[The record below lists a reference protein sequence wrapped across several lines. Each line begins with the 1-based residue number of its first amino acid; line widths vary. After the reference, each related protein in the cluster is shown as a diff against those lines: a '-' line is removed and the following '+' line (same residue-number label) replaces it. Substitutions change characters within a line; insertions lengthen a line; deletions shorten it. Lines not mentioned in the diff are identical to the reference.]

1 MIVLVDPQNSVGF
14 FLEPSGIVVPPLN
27 VFELYFCVHVLP
39 VAVGLS
45 RRRY

>member
-1 MIVLVDPQNSVGF
+1 MIVLVDPQNSVGL
-14 FLEPSGIVVPPLN
+14 FLGSSGIVVPPLS
-27 VFELYFCVHVLP
+27 VSELYLCVHLLP